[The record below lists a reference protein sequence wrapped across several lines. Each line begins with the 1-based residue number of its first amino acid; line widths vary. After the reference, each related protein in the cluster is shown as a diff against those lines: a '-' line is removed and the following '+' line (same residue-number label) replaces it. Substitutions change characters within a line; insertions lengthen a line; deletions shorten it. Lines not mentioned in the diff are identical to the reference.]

1 MCVEGRLKN
10 IKNLAKNTS
19 LIPFRR
25 EELWQEEK
33 KRKKVCNPST
43 KLSSIAR
50 SILSSIV
57 VALLAFA
64 QFNFR

>member
-33 KRKKVCNPST
+33 KKKKSLQPQHKT
-43 KLSSIAR
+43 
-50 SILSSIV
+50 
-57 VALLAFA
+57 LLDRAKHS
-64 QFNFR
+64 

>member
-1 MCVEGRLKN
+1 MCVVEGRLKN

-33 KRKKVCNPST
+33 KEKKFATPAQNSP
-43 KLSSIAR
+43 R
-50 SILSSIV
+50 SREAFLV
-57 VALLAFA
+57 V
-64 QFNFR
+64 